1 MSSTKPLR
9 IFSPVIVFHDTNK
22 VQPPARINEYKEK
35 IMQMM
40 EQNAKRWSLK
50 MTSESMENN
59 DDLNVSPSTSTSST
73 KSSSSASSCD
83 SIETIDTIHDQQH
96 HHVVVDPYSSPS
108 KQASN
113 DDRTTKMRYPPL
125 SSSCSSPT
133 FLTPRLPTTAAPR
146 PRTPHAT
153 AAAAACT
160 TNSNKVSNDGQK
172 KKRRGN
178 LPKEVTEFLKR
189 WLVEHKKHPYPS
201 EKEKIDLA
209 HQTGLTVNQISN
221 WFINARRR
229 ILQPMLE
236 SEGLQAHLLSYSSSD
251 HHRYLQRPHS
261 AFSAS
266 PASSLSSPILS
277 YSPTSPSS
285 LQSNVVATTTTTTA
299 ASLMEQKK
307 RRQLDIYA
315 YQGFADS
322 HADDTRKWAFR
333 RTKLPNFEMNDCC
346 SVTIR

>member
-9 IFSPVIVFHDTNK
+9 IFSPVIVFHDANK
-22 VQPPARINEYKEK
+22 VQPPARMNEYKEK

-40 EQNAKRWSLK
+40 EQNAKRWCLK
-50 MTSESMENN
+50 MTSESMEND

-73 KSSSSASSCD
+73 KSLSSASSCD
-83 SIETIDTIHDQQH
+83 SIETIDTIHDQQQ
-96 HHVVVDPYSSPS
+96 HHVVVDPAGNPYT

-133 FLTPRLPTTAAPR
+133 FLTPGLPATT
-146 PRTPHAT
+146 TPHAT
-153 AAAAACT
+153 TAAVST
-160 TNSNKVSNDGQK
+160 TNNKKGSNDGQK

-277 YSPTSPSS
+277 YSPTSPSP
-285 LQSNVVATTTTTTA
+285 LQSNAVATTTT

-322 HADDTRKWAFR
+322 HVDDTRKWAFR